1 MVRFIETVD
10 PFRVDDTSIDLG
22 SQEELP
28 VLFSS
33 LEPPSETATSKLV
46 ERMPRLSGNLLEAPR
61 FHKTNWKPNQTFT
74 EIDDPDRTAD
84 PWTAPSFCFERNPC
98 LQVTTA
104 EDLSIPRGQF
114 PVRFARVV
122 RNVLD
127 EESCA
132 ALISAVNEKGFTPAL
147 LNVGRGR
154 QRLQPEVRDGH
165 RVIVDSPDLA
175 VWLLEVLRPHLP
187 EQLEDGS
194 RLVELNERLRFL
206 CYTPGQSFEEHR
218 DGTYVRPL
226 GHERSMDRSR
236 ITVQLYLHDVPENCG
251 GATAFDPGRASSVA
265 YQPEAGSVL
274 MFTQNLCHEGCIVKS
289 GIKYTLRTEA
299 MYTRKHDGPA
309 PPVWVQRT

>member
-1 MVRFIETVD
+1 MMRFIEALN
-10 PFRVDDTSIDLG
+10 PFWVDDTSDDPKGHEDL
-22 SQEELP
+22 S

-33 LEPPSETATSKLV
+33 LEPPSEIAMLKLV
-46 ERMPRLSGNLLEAPR
+46 EEMPRLSGLRLEVPR
-61 FHKTNWKPNQTFT
+61 FHKTNWKRNQTFT
-74 EIDDPDRTAD
+74 EIDDPDRTAE
-84 PWTAPSFCFERNPC
+84 PWAAPSFCFERNPS
-98 LQVTTA
+98 LHVTTV
-104 EDLSIPRGQF
+104 EDLSIPSSQF

-127 EESCA
+127 EECCA
-132 ALISAVNEKGFTPAL
+132 ALISAVNAKGFTPAL
-147 LNVGRGR
+147 LNVGWGR

-187 EQLEDGS
+187 EQLADGS

-236 ITVQLYLHDVPENCG
+236 ITVQLYLHDVPEACG
-251 GATAFDPGRASSVA
+251 GATAFDPGCAHSVA

-274 MFTQNLCHEGCIVKS
+274 MFTQDLYHEGCIVKS

-309 PPVWVQRT
+309 APL